1 MADQDTPADKAAE
14 DATREIG
21 QEAFVAGRYREAFS
35 HLHSGMLTKAIRW
48 FREEGAVFQ
57 RPPGD
62 TTPTALIIGLSFA
75 AHAELRERGDEASVK
90 LQVAASLFASV
101 AELRVALEG
110 PNPDT
115 NEGMHEKLAELTIR
129 SAMLGQVDMLMT
141 AIELGWLDKLA
152 EYEVDRDTRRRGAAI
167 TKAKKEDARQKALN
181 EAVRI
186 ASKNQTLSNEELA
199 RRVLDATGLP
209 TTIRTATDWV
219 RTWRKEELLPP
230 IKPT

>member
-1 MADQDTPADKAAE
+1 MADQDTHADKGAE

-21 QEAFVAGRYREAFS
+21 QEAFLAGRYRDAFS

-62 TTPTALIIGLSFA
+62 TTPTSLILGLSFA
-75 AHAELRERGDEASVK
+75 AHAELRERGDEASTK

-101 AELRVALEG
+101 AELRMALEG
-110 PNPDT
+110 PIPDT
-115 NEGMHEKLAELTIR
+115 NDGIHEKLAELTIR

-152 EYEVDRDTRRRGAAI
+152 EYEVDRDRRRLGAA
-167 TKAKKEDARQKALN
+167 TTNRKKDDARQQALN
-181 EAVRI
+181 EAIRI
-186 ASKNQTLSNEELA
+186 SATNQTLSNEELA
-199 RRVLDATGLP
+199 GRVLKATNLK

-219 RTWRKEELLPP
+219 RVWRKEGFLPP
-230 IKPT
+230 IKAT